1 MTLIPYKAEKLDELA
16 LRVLD
21 LAASLR
27 EMATKCRDNDV
38 PAAELHDRKA
48 LEWLG
53 RLEEWVQK
61 SSAELDVRII
71 GHRGAKRARQ
81 TAKSQES

>member
-1 MTLIPYKAEKLDELA
+1 MTLIPYKPEKLDELA
-16 LRVLD
+16 LRALD
-21 LAASLR
+21 LAALLR
-27 EMATKCRDNDV
+27 EMATKCRDNELSS
-38 PAAELHDRKA
+38 AELHDRKA

-53 RLEEWVQK
+53 RLEEWAQR

-81 TAKSQES
+81 PAKSPDS

>member
-1 MTLIPYKAEKLDELA
+1 MKLIPYKAEKLDELA

-53 RLEEWVQK
+53 RLEEWTHK
-61 SSAELDVRII
+61 SSADLNVLIM
-71 GHRGAKRARQ
+71 GHKGAKRAMQ
-81 TAKSQES
+81 STKSPES